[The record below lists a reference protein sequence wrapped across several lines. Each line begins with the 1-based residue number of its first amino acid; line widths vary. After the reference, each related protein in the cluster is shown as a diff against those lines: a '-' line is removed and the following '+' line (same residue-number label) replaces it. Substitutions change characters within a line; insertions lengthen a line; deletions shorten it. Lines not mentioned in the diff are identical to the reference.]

1 MFKKLIPWILIVLG
15 CLIIG
20 FAIYLKADTYWNQHK
35 LINQYEKYCENIK
48 NQKGGPSDN
57 NPEVSLDSNKPTE
70 KKLPDT
76 IMNPDQENE
85 KKEEERKLPK
95 IIGIM
100 SIPKLGLKVAIG
112 DGSSNAAMRYTV
124 GHFLETAYPGENG
137 NFAVIGHRSY
147 KYGQFFNRLDELE
160 KGDSIGIKSGIKAYE
175 YIVTEKIVVKPEDTW
190 VLKTTAKPTITLIT
204 CTPIRIATHRLV
216 VKGVLNKIN

>member
-35 LINQYEKYCENIK
+35 LINQYEKYCESIK

-57 NPEVSLDSNKPTE
+57 NPEVSLNSNKPTE

-85 KKEEERKLPK
+85 KKEEERKFPK

-100 SIPKLGLKVAIG
+100 SIPKLDLKVAIG
-112 DGSSNAAMRYTV
+112 DGSSNGAMRYTV

-160 KGDSIGIKSGIKAYE
+160 KGDSIGIKSGTRTYE
-175 YIVTEKIVVKPEDTW
+175 YIVTEKIVVNPEDTW
-190 VLKTTAKPTITLIT
+190 VLKTTAKATITLIT

-216 VKGVLNKIN
+216 VKGVLKKTY

>member
-35 LINQYEKYCENIK
+35 LINQYEKYCESIK
-48 NQKGGPSDN
+48 NQKEGPSDN

-100 SIPKLGLKVAIG
+100 SIPKLDLKVAIG
-112 DGSSNAAMRYTV
+112 DGSSNRAMRYTV

-160 KGDSIGIKSGIKAYE
+160 KGDSIGIKSGTRTYE
-175 YIVTEKIVVKPEDTW
+175 YIVTEKIVVNTEDTW
-190 VLKTTAKPTITLIT
+190 VLKTTAKATITLIT

-216 VKGVLNKIN
+216 VKGVLKKTY

>member
-100 SIPKLGLKVAIG
+100 SIPKLDLKVAIG

-160 KGDSIGIKSGIKAYE
+160 KGDSIGIKSGTKTYE

-190 VLKTTAKPTITLIT
+190 VLNTTAKPTITLIT
-204 CTPIRIATHRLV
+204 CSPIRIATHRLV

>member
-100 SIPKLGLKVAIG
+100 SIPKLDLKVAIG

-160 KGDSIGIKSGIKAYE
+160 KGDSIGIKSGTKAYE

>member
-100 SIPKLGLKVAIG
+100 SIPKLDLKVAIG

-160 KGDSIGIKSGIKAYE
+160 KGDSIGIKSGTKTYE

>member
-15 CLIIG
+15 CLVIG

-35 LINQYEKYCENIK
+35 LINQYEKYCESIK
-48 NQKGGPSDN
+48 NQKEGPSDN

-100 SIPKLGLKVAIG
+100 SIPKLDLKVAIG
-112 DGSSNAAMRYTV
+112 DGSSNGAMRYTV

-160 KGDSIGIKSGIKAYE
+160 KGDSIGIKSGTRTYE
-175 YIVTEKIVVKPEDTW
+175 YIVTEKIVVNPEDTW
-190 VLKTTAKPTITLIT
+190 VLKTTAKATITLIT

-216 VKGVLNKIN
+216 VKGVLKKTY

>member
-35 LINQYEKYCENIK
+35 LINQYEKYCESIK

-57 NPEVSLDSNKPTE
+57 NPEVSLNSNKPTE

-100 SIPKLGLKVAIG
+100 SIPKLDLKVAIG
-112 DGSSNAAMRYTV
+112 DGSSNGAMRYTV

-160 KGDSIGIKSGIKAYE
+160 KGDSIGIKSGTRTYE
-175 YIVTEKIVVKPEDTW
+175 YIVTEKIVVNPEDTW
-190 VLKTTAKPTITLIT
+190 VLKTTAKATITLIT

-216 VKGVLNKIN
+216 VKGVLKKTY

>member
-1 MFKKLIPWILIVLG
+1 MLKKLIPWILIVLG

-20 FAIYLKADTYWNQHK
+20 CAIYFKVDTYWHQHR
-35 LINQYEKYCENIK
+35 LINQYEKYFENVK
-48 NQKGGPSDN
+48 NQKGEPSDN
-57 NPEVSLDSNKPTE
+57 IPEVSPNSNKPTE

-76 IMNPDQENE
+76 IINPDRENEIKENE
-85 KKEEERKLPK
+85 KKLPK

-100 SIPKLGLKVAIG
+100 SIPKLDLKVAIG
-112 DGSSNAAMRYTV
+112 EGSSNEAMRYTV
-124 GHFLETAYPGENG
+124 GHFSETAYPGENG

-160 KGDSIGIKSGIKAYE
+160 KGDSISIKRGTKTYE
-175 YIVTEKIVVKPEDTW
+175 YIVTEKMVINPEDTW
-190 VLKTTAKPTITLIT
+190 VLKTTAQASITLIT

-216 VKGVLNKIN
+216 VKGLLKKTY

>member
-100 SIPKLGLKVAIG
+100 SIPKLDLKVAIG

-160 KGDSIGIKSGIKAYE
+160 KGDFIGIKSGTKTYE